1 MGGVMTRFLIGL
13 IRTEQGEIE
22 IVFPDKLIPE
32 GQEELLRPGVFVEA
46 TGELAANPAIFDLE
60 KGVPQE
66 EEGHA

>member
-1 MGGVMTRFLIGL
+1 MIQIHNDGMFYLGG
-13 IRTEQGEIE
+13 
-22 IVFPDKLIPE
+22 KLIPE

-66 EEGHA
+66 EEGHE